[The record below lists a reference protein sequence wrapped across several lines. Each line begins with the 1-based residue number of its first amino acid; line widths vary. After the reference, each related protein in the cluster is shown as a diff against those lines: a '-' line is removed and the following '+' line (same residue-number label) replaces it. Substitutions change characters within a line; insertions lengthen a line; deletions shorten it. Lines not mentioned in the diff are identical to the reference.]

1 MISPWA
7 YGALHA
13 APAHYQDA
21 PRDYPAET
29 GRLGSALYESG
40 DPRAA
45 VKLTG
50 QDITQKSKQIL
61 KRLTWAPP
69 G

>member
-13 APAHYQDA
+13 APVHNQDA
-21 PRDYPAET
+21 PRYYPAET

-45 VKLTG
+45 VMLIG
-50 QDITQKSKQIL
+50 QDITQKSNKI
-61 KRLTWAPP
+61 
-69 G
+69 